1 VNMNARIY
9 DSQIGRFLSADPLIG
24 SIYDSQALNRYSYV
38 GNDPLSL
45 TDPTGLCFL
54 GCFWHSPAFS
64 AVASIAVA
72 VTGQEWALPVL
83 ETQLGLQV
91 TAAVSTI
98 NAGISGGLSGYVG
111 SGKLQGA
118 ELGAGEALA
127 FAGVHFIKTD
137 FAISTDTL
145 QGAAESAGIHGLV
158 GGVFSVASRGTFAS
172 GFLAAGTGDLAGD
185 GDLDQANGIDLVKHS
200 IAGGLGSVLG
210 GGKFTNG
217 AETGSFAY
225 LFTAVASGDVEETY
239 KQYAAKLSAL
249 GIDPT
254 NTSVI
259 GGSGVIDSITTGSD
273 FTSAAQPIYD
283 QDVGLGQETGGVQVY
298 QAADGLIQVVPFVG
312 GAATCSAAAS
322 ACMSVPNP
330 DPSQGKLLF
339 EWHPH
344 PNNLSGSDLPSE
356 TDLSRSLNLGV
367 PGVIWSNTGG
377 SVPKQVDYQ
386 AHPLGP

>member
-1 VNMNARIY
+1 MNARMY

-137 FAISTDTL
+137 FGISTDTL
-145 QGAAESAGIHGLV
+145 QGAAESAGLHGLV

-185 GDLDQANGIDLVKHS
+185 GDMDQANGIDLVKHS
-200 IAGGLGSVLG
+200 VAGGLGTVLG
-210 GGKFTNG
+210 GGKFANG
-217 AETGSFAY
+217 AVTGAFGY
-225 LFTAVASGDVEETY
+225 LY
-239 KQYAAKLSAL
+239 NSAL
-249 GIDPT
+249 HVAMEDTSEEDTKEEDILRERLQDSASVPLPTAISPSASIEADIAENGKQFFVAGYELLATTRVEGDDYVVNVGIIEAVTPE
-254 NTSVI
+254 
-259 GGSGVIDSITTGSD
+259 GIT
-273 FTSAAQPIYD
+273 A
-283 QDVGLGQETGGVQVY
+283 LR
-298 QAADGLIQVVPFVG
+298 DGLISQAEAAGASSWLYRVQLLLTLGSTAQVL
-312 GAATCSAAAS
+312 
-322 ACMSVPNP
+322 
-330 DPSQGKLLF
+330 Q
-339 EWHPH
+339 
-344 PNNLSGSDLPSE
+344 
-356 TDLSRSLNLGV
+356 
-367 PGVIWSNTGG
+367 
-377 SVPKQVDYQ
+377 
-386 AHPLGP
+386 